1 MDFKKL
7 NKNNFTMYTM
17 KMYTNPQCET
27 IDEFYEDMNKIK
39 YIKRLF
45 GKYEKSGDLRTRLIL
60 NHLIVLNNVFG
71 SEACCRILFYRIEKK
86 FHSYLKSF
94 LSYLQYLPHSIPEAS
109 LEKIP
114 TEHKIQIELENL
126 EWYMKT
132 QENSTK

>member
-1 MDFKKL
+1 MDFKIL

-17 KMYTNPQCET
+17 KKYTNPQCET

-71 SEACCRILFYRIEKK
+71 SEACCRILFYRIEEK

-94 LSYLQYLPHSIPEAS
+94 LSYLQYLPHSIPEAV
-109 LEKIP
+109 LDEIP
-114 TEHKIQIELENL
+114 TEHRIKTELENL
-126 EWYMKT
+126 K
-132 QENSTK
+132 